1 MKRITTLLLLAIVI
15 MPAAWS
21 QTSEI
26 NNGNP
31 VCKPAFTG
39 HPCKDRSKEPSLNLG
54 VGNPIH
60 LISGNKYQ
68 EETDLPF
75 LPSGLELTR
84 YYNSLSKGNSLLG
97 KGWSHSYDTRLYF
110 AGNKLQII
118 HADGTR
124 TLFQARQDD
133 TAHAVQASQGKL
145 LAKDNVWHWE
155 LGSGFSKIFNQHGR
169 LIQVNLPG
177 LEPIRIIRD
186 ERPGPTQHAILE
198 VQAGLQHKLVF
209 NYEIFK
215 GAARL
220 SRIDTHVGTFHYQ
233 HEQPENHTGLRLVG
247 MQRPDKMGK
256 VYAYEA
262 QYQHGNPFLLTGI
275 SMHDHTGQKAV
286 RTNSWAYDEKGLAI
300 RSITGGQEDTNN
312 RIEIEYISRP
322 KTENVPGLTRVK
334 NNDGKHTDFHTSIKG
349 GKYVLEAVK
358 GTGCHGCAIP
368 GTQAEYD
375 SKGRMTS
382 LNGTRIHYDE
392 NDNIRQLDINRSPW
406 PGLQLHYDAKD
417 RPITWSSK
425 ITGAEHTRYN
435 DRNLPVEQ
443 KFANGDRALFEY
455 DKDGHLVKV
464 MESTKNKARSVTTKI
479 VSQPKN
485 NFFAVEYSDEN
496 NVEKK
501 VFFTLQKNTLNINTS
516 RRPIWVSANRKG
528 IEDWMPSIRYD
539 DEYIFENEG
548 KTKIHHLPEGGYIS
562 YFYNENNKPET
573 IIWTEQSGKK
583 HHLILDSSIPEKGY
597 VLGNQL
603 AFHALKT
610 DAGQTQLSLWN
621 KDKRFWTQTL
631 DFSEDNTLRSETV
644 IVPDAKYEAGRNYAY
659 DPSQRMIST
668 KTSTQYK
675 EQDLSGLHHYA
686 WNKDGSSAA
695 YFNGRATIKPAIE
708 RDASGLPI
716 KTGELELEYGPNRKL
731 NYITKNKAF
740 LAAYFYDAHGQR
752 TIKTTP
758 DAHTHYYY
766 DENHLLVG
774 EWTIHRDKLTTQGVN
789 DNISR
794 RYIYAGKLPVAFI
807 DYEQATFPI
816 KMVPTEEVP
825 IDDPRRHP
833 HQSKLYFIHTDHIGQ
848 PFMVTDQ
855 EQKIHWLAH
864 NSPTGES
871 HILHADIEFNL
882 RLPGQ
887 YYDQETGWHYNLHR
901 YYDPAAGHYLE
912 PDPIGP
918 AANNDPFGYAA
929 QQPRRFTDPLGLLL
943 FSFDGTNNDK
953 YTNTNVRKFERLY
966 DGQLGSYIEGSGA
979 LTEETNFSNTMDLL
993 AATKTQEI
1001 VNQQFY
1007 ALLNHIAPYFYVRGD
1022 ATPINEEANTQPL
1035 PFFSIDVVG
1044 FSRGAT
1050 FALIFA
1056 NKIADNTDKHGLFS
1070 YPFRDNRVSFKL
1082 IQACLDLRF
1091 IGLFDNVPQLGNR
1104 GSRNH
1109 KEKYSVPEKWTWVAH
1124 AVALHEFRELFPVTL
1139 LTGNGRNYIE
1149 QGFIGAHSDIGGIRW
1164 DSDLTDTHN
1173 PAPGRYS
1180 DLGDIAL
1187 AWIHWQATQ
1196 AGVPL
1201 KPLDTFK
1208 SDKIL
1213 SQNFQSIDTPF
1224 MHGAPDNG
1232 DIVPNRDR
1240 HIQTAGHNERNW
1252 RQASHPYL
1260 GEEARI
1266 EMEHFIRR
1274 IPEDPNATQQ
1284 FDFFG
1289 LEHRIVGE
1297 IDVPA
1302 YKQWL
1307 KKNLDWDAPF

>member
-26 NNGNP
+26 NDGNP

-97 KGWSHSYDTRLYF
+97 EGWSHSYDTRLYF

-177 LEPIRIIRD
+177 LEPIRISRD
-186 ERPGPTQHAILE
+186 AKPGPTQHAILE

-312 RIEIEYISRP
+312 HIEIEYISRP
-322 KTENVPGLTRVK
+322 KTENAPGLTRVK
-334 NNDGKHTDFHTSIKG
+334 NTDGKHTDFHTSIKG

-358 GTGCHGCAIP
+358 GAGCYGCAIP

-406 PGLQLHYDAKD
+406 TGLQLHYDAKD
-417 RPITWSSK
+417 RPITWFSK

-435 DRNLPVEQ
+435 DRNQPVEQ

-455 DKDGHLVKV
+455 DKDGQLAKV
-464 MESTKNKARSVTTKI
+464 TETSKDKDLSSTIKILTSPEKNYIILQHDLETIRYDTR
-479 VSQPKN
+479 
-485 NFFAVEYSDEN
+485 
-496 NVEKK
+496 
-501 VFFTLQKNTLNINTS
+501 QKNTLIASTERNSIQAAQIS
-516 RRPIWVSANRKG
+516 F
-528 IEDWMPSIRYD
+528 EDKYT
-539 DEYIFENEG
+539 FENDK
-548 KTKIHHLPEGGYIS
+548 KTRIHHLPEGGHIS
-562 YFYNENNKPET
+562 YFYNQENKPET

-583 HHLILDSSIPEKGY
+583 HHLIMDSSIPEKGY

-668 KTSTQYK
+668 KSSAQYK
-675 EQDLSGLHHYA
+675 EQDLSGQHHYA

-695 YFNGRATIKPAIE
+695 YYNGSDTIKPAIE
-708 RDASGLPI
+708 RDASGLPLKI
-716 KTGELELEYGPNRKL
+716 NEFDL
-731 NYITKNKAF
+731 I
-740 LAAYFYDAHGQR
+740 YDASRRLRFISKDKKPIATYLYNALGQR
-752 TIKTTP
+752 ILKKTP
-758 DAHTHYYY
+758 NSHTYYY
-766 DENHLLVG
+766 YENNKLSG
-774 EWTIHRDKLTTQGVN
+774 EWTTYKDKHSRRGLNG
-789 DNISR
+789 NIDR
-794 RYIYAGKLPVAFI
+794 RYIYAGNLPVAFI
-807 DYEQATFPI
+807 EYEKAMFPYEYALPHDASAQ
-816 KMVPTEEVP
+816 KALPP
-825 IDDPRRHP
+825 QQP

-855 EQKIHWLAH
+855 EKKIHWLAH
-864 NSPTGES
+864 NSPTGKS

-887 YYDQETGWHYNLHR
+887 YYDKETGWHYNMNR
-901 YYDPAAGHYLE
+901 YYDPGAGHYLE

-918 AANNDPFGYAA
+918 VPNNDPFGYAA
-929 QQPRRFTDPLGLLL
+929 QQPRLFIDPLGLLL
-943 FSFDGTNNDK
+943 FAFDGTENNK
-953 YTNTNVRKFERLY
+953 YSNTNVLKFTRLY
-966 DGQLGSYIEGSGA
+966 IGDKSYTSGTGKFLPTTHTAGMLDAALGYNIM
-979 LTEETNFSNTMDLL
+979 N
-993 AATKTQEI
+993 I
-1001 VNQQFY
+1001 I
-1007 ALLNHIAPYFYVRGD
+1007 NHQ
-1022 ATPINEEANTQPL
+1022 INELVNTIPNTFNINNTNNPL
-1035 PFFSIDVVG
+1035 LPIDIIA
-1044 FSRGAT
+1044 FSRGSAI
-1050 FALIFA
+1050 ALIFA
-1056 NKIADNTDKHGLFS
+1056 NMLADHTDEHGFFS
-1070 YPFRDNRVSFKL
+1070 MEWTSLLHGKRKDTIN
-1082 IQACLDLRF
+1082 ACLDLRF
-1091 IGLFDNVPQLGNR
+1091 IGLFDNVPQIGYRGNL
-1104 GSRNH
+1104 NDL
-1109 KEKYSVPEKWTWVAH
+1109 YTYTVPDSWDWIAH
-1124 AVALHEFRELFPVTL
+1124 AASLNEHRKLFP
-1139 LTGNGRNYIE
+1139 LTPLVGEGNNWIE
-1149 QGFIGAHSDIGGIRW
+1149 QGFIGAHSDVGGFTW
-1164 DSDLTDTHN
+1164 QSDLKDRLN
-1173 PAPGRYS
+1173 PKKGQYG
-1180 DLGDIAL
+1180 DLGDIPL
-1187 AWIHWQATQ
+1187 AWMVWQAEQ
-1196 AGVPL
+1196 AGVSMESLSNPSTQTQPFSGIDNPVL
-1201 KPLDTFK
+1201 HGTPARSSPNPDLDRYIQEPGSNAT
-1208 SDKIL
+1208 DKYQREHATLGQAARQEVEKFITRFPVDTSEDSLL
-1213 SQNFQSIDTPF
+1213 SQKIIGTVDATHYVTWLENELGWDSPF
-1224 MHGAPDNG
+1224 
-1232 DIVPNRDR
+1232 
-1240 HIQTAGHNERNW
+1240 
-1252 RQASHPYL
+1252 
-1260 GEEARI
+1260 
-1266 EMEHFIRR
+1266 
-1274 IPEDPNATQQ
+1274 
-1284 FDFFG
+1284 
-1289 LEHRIVGE
+1289 
-1297 IDVPA
+1297 
-1302 YKQWL
+1302 
-1307 KKNLDWDAPF
+1307 

>member
-97 KGWSHSYDTRLYF
+97 EGWSHSYDTRLYF

-118 HADGTR
+118 HADGAR
-124 TLFQARQDD
+124 TLFQARQGD

-177 LEPIRIIRD
+177 LEPIRISRD
-186 ERPGPTQHAILE
+186 AKPGPTQHAILE

-275 SMHDHTGQKAV
+275 SMHDHTGQKSV
-286 RTNSWAYDEKGLAI
+286 RTNSWAYNEKGLAI
-300 RSITGGQEDTNN
+300 HSITGRQDDTNN

-334 NNDGKHTDFHTSIKG
+334 NTDGQHTDFHTSIKG
-349 GKYVLEAVK
+349 GKYVLEAIE
-358 GTGCHGCAIP
+358 GAGCHGCAIP
-368 GTQAEYD
+368 GTKAEYD

-382 LNGTRIHYDE
+382 LNGTQIHYDE
-392 NDNIRQLDINRSPW
+392 NDNIRQLDISRSPW
-406 PGLQLHYDAKD
+406 AGLQLHYDEKD
-417 RPITWSSK
+417 RPVTWSSK

-443 KFANGDRALFEY
+443 KFANGDQALFEY
-455 DKDGHLVKV
+455 DKDGQLSKV
-464 MESTKNKARSVTTKI
+464 TETSKDKDLSSTIKILTSPEKNYIILQHDLETIRYDTR
-479 VSQPKN
+479 
-485 NFFAVEYSDEN
+485 
-496 NVEKK
+496 
-501 VFFTLQKNTLNINTS
+501 QKNTLIASTERN
-516 RRPIWVSANRKG
+516 PIQAAQISF
-528 IEDWMPSIRYD
+528 EDKYT
-539 DEYIFENEG
+539 FENDG
-548 KTKIHHLPEGGYIS
+548 KTRIHHLPEGGHIS
-562 YFYNENNKPET
+562 YFYNQENKPET

-583 HHLILDSSIPEKGY
+583 HHLIMDSSIPEKGY

-668 KTSTQYK
+668 KTSAQYK

-695 YFNGRATIKPAIE
+695 YFNGSNTIKPSIE
-708 RDASGLPI
+708 RDVSGLPLKI
-716 KTGELELEYGPNRKL
+716 NEFDLIYDASRKL
-731 NYITKNKAF
+731 RFIVKDKKPIATYLYNA
-740 LAAYFYDAHGQR
+740 LGQR
-752 TIKTTP
+752 ILKKTP
-758 DAHTHYYY
+758 NSHTYYY
-766 DENHLLVG
+766 YENNKLSG
-774 EWTIHRDKLTTQGVN
+774 EWTTYKDKHSRRGLNG
-789 DNISR
+789 NIDR
-794 RYIYAGKLPVAFI
+794 RYIYAGNLPVAFI
-807 DYEQATFPI
+807 EYEKAMFPY
-816 KMVPTEEVP
+816 E
-825 IDDPRRHP
+825 HAFP
-833 HQSKLYFIHTDHIGQ
+833 HDASAHKALPPQQPHLSKLYFIHTDHIGQ

-855 EQKIHWLAH
+855 AQKIHWLAH
-864 NSPTGES
+864 NSPTGKS
-871 HILHADIEFNL
+871 QILHADIEFNL

-887 YYDQETGWHYNLHR
+887 YYDQETGWHYNMNR
-901 YYDPAAGHYLE
+901 YYDPEAGHYLE

-918 AANNDPFGYAA
+918 TTNNDPFGYAA
-929 QQPRRFTDPLGLLL
+929 QQPRRFIDPLGLLL
-943 FSFDGTNNDK
+943 FAFDGTNNNE
-953 YTNTNVRKFERLY
+953 YSHSNVSKFQRLY
-966 DGQLGSYIEGSGA
+966 RGEKGGYIEGSGA
-979 LTEETNFSNTMDLL
+979 LPYFDDMSTTIDLL
-993 AATKTQEI
+993 SATKTQFIIQEQLKKLFKKIDPHFYGKKEPIPI
-1001 VNQQFY
+1001 VRDPSF
-1007 ALLNHIAPYFYVRGD
+1007 IPSF
-1022 ATPINEEANTQPL
+1022 T
-1035 PFFSIDVVG
+1035 IDLVG

-1056 NKIADNTDKHGLFS
+1056 NLLAEHTDENGLFT
-1070 YPFRDNRVSFKL
+1070 YIYHDAINNNKL
-1082 IQACLDLRF
+1082 KTIQACLDLRF
-1091 IGLFDNVPQLGNR
+1091 IGLFDNVTQLGSK
-1104 GSRNH
+1104 GSSNH
-1109 KEKYSVPEKWTWVAH
+1109 EMDYDVPEKWKWVAH
-1124 AVALHEFRELFPVTL
+1124 AVALHEFRELFPVTI
-1139 LTGNGRNYIE
+1139 LTGSGNNYIE
-1149 QGFIGAHSDIGGIRW
+1149 QGFIGAHSDIGGIVW
-1164 DSDLTDTHN
+1164 DSDPNDRNN
-1173 PAPGRYS
+1173 PRPGQYS

-1196 AGVPL
+1196 AGVSL
-1201 KPLDTFK
+1201 DPLDFYK
-1208 SDKIL
+1208 DYAYYPENL
-1213 SQNFQSIDTPF
+1213 QRVDNPF
-1224 MHGAPDNG
+1224 MHGTPDNG
-1232 DIVPNRDR
+1232 GTTPLRDR
-1240 HIQTAGHNERNW
+1240 HVQTAGNNERNLW
-1252 RQASHPYL
+1252 QKDHHTIGKTIR
-1260 GEEARI
+1260 EEL
-1266 EMEHFIRR
+1266 EPFIRR
-1274 IPEDPNATQQ
+1274 IDKHPDTPGR
-1284 FDFFG
+1284 FG
-1289 LEHRIVGE
+1289 PSHRIVGE

-1307 KKNLDWDAPF
+1307 KQKLNWDAPF